1 MKKLLLI
8 AFLIIGY
15 GFCEDLPS
23 KSVLQ
28 NMTYDEKMNLYERN
42 KINTIEA
49 FFNRDVGMSSERVSK
64 ILYTGVAITY
74 TPYIIFLITNT
85 SNQEIIYMTMLTN
98 YITFGLVIKEIQKQ
112 RKLFNEK
119 LYKEIFLIKPL

>member
-1 MKKLLLI
+1 MNKLLFIILI
-8 AFLIIGY
+8 LASLFA
-15 GFCEDLPS
+15 DKLPS
-23 KSVLQ
+23 QSNIIK
-28 NMTYDEKMNLYERN
+28 MTHEEKMNLYERN
-42 KINTIEA
+42 KINRIEA

-64 ILYTGVAITY
+64 IGYTGMAITY

-85 SNQEIIYMTMLTN
+85 SNQEIIHMTMLTN
-98 YITFGLVIKEIQKQ
+98 YITIGLVIKEIQKQ

>member
-1 MKKLLLI
+1 MNKLLFIILI
-8 AFLIIGY
+8 LASLFA
-15 GFCEDLPS
+15 DKLPS
-23 KSVLQ
+23 QSNIIK
-28 NMTYDEKMNLYERN
+28 MTHEEKMKLYERN

-64 ILYTGVAITY
+64 IGYTGMAITY

-85 SNQEIIYMTMLTN
+85 SNQEIIHMTMLTN
-98 YITFGLVIKEIQKQ
+98 YITIGLVIKEIQKQ